1 MNSDNFERKN
11 ALPFSKLHTPEW
23 FKQVLID
30 SLFGAFIEQ
39 RIALSVIF
47 YGWWSPSLE
56 FFSPDN
62 SKQTDSIRI
71 IELIMQVLLTTPEKT
86 SLFLKLTINYIN
98 SLNKATRLSFP
109 YLPLQDSVPLNT
121 ALVEKMSNQLRIN

>member
-1 MNSDNFERKN
+1 M
-11 ALPFSKLHTPEW
+11 P
-23 FKQVLID
+23 
-30 SLFGAFIEQ
+30 
-39 RIALSVIF
+39 VIF

-56 FFSPDN
+56 IFSPDN

-121 ALVEKMSNQLRIN
+121 ALVEKMSNQLRVN